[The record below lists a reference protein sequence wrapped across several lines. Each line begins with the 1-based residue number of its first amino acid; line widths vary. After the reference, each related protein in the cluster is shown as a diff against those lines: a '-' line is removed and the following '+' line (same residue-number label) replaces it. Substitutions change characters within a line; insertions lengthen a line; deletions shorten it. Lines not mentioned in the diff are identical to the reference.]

1 MPKTTVTETVETN
14 TTEDSVNTTKLAQL
28 KNFVANNRGNIAAV
42 AAGAAVGVVYVVRN
56 RKTEVEN
63 PES

>member
-1 MPKTTVTETVETN
+1 MPKTIVTETVETN

-42 AAGAAVGVVYVVRN
+42 AVGAAAGVVYVVRN
-56 RKTEVEN
+56 RKTEIEN

>member
-14 TTEDSVNTTKLAQL
+14 TTEDSINTTKLAQL

-42 AAGAAVGVVYVVRN
+42 AASAAVGVVYVVRN